1 MDFEL
6 RPITRDELPAFV
18 RVDSVGFGFI
28 PEPDR
33 ADGWATHDFDRT
45 LAAFDGEDLVGAS
58 RNYSLEVTPPGA
70 APIPA
75 AGLSWVS
82 VLPTHRRRG
91 ILRAMLGG
99 LLDDATA
106 RDEPVAILTASEGG
120 IYSRFGFGV
129 ATRALEVELDRGR
142 VQFRDTPPAG
152 RLRLV
157 DRSEA
162 EVVAM
167 DVFEQVRRIR
177 TGAVA
182 RPKPWW
188 GDEFF
193 DPRPKPRGIP
203 YAVVFESDRGI
214 DGLASYWVRRDPAN
228 EEAGTV
234 DVFDVIPA
242 TDEAGRALW
251 QFLCEIDL
259 TTTIH
264 SDNVPLDTPLPWM
277 LVSPRAM
284 HVTGV
289 ADWLW
294 LRVLD
299 APARSRPAGTQWR
312 VASCSS
318 CATTSDLTAAR
329 PGGSCLTAA
338 PTVRARRAPTRHPTS
353 CCLSTTSAAPTSA
366 TRASACSHRPA
377 GSRSTRMVR
386 WPGPTRCSQPTAR
399 RSPGPTSDQPP
410 HRSCVAIRDVTPAA
424 DARMEKRAQLQPS
437 VAPFTIPN
445 GPAGHRKQSTIS

>member
-1 MDFEL
+1 MDVEL
-6 RPITRDELPAFV
+6 RAITRDELPAFV
-18 RVDSVGFGFI
+18 RVDGVGFGFI
-28 PEPDR
+28 PDPDR

-45 LAAFDGEDLVGAS
+45 LAAFDGDDLVGAS

-91 ILRAMLGG
+91 ILRAMMGG
-99 LLDDATA
+99 LLDDAVA
-106 RDEPVAILTASEGG
+106 RNEPVAILTASEGG

-142 VQFRDTPPAG
+142 VQFRDAPPAG

-167 DVFEQVRRIR
+167 DLFEQVRRGR
-177 TGAVA
+177 NGAVA

-203 YAVVFESDRGI
+203 YCVVFESDRGI
-214 DGLASYWVRRDPAN
+214 DGLASYRVRRDPAN

-234 DVFDVIPA
+234 DVFDAIPA

-264 SDNVPLDTPLPWM
+264 SDNVPVDTPLPWM
-277 LVSPRAM
+277 LASPRAM
-284 HVTGV
+284 QVTGV

-299 APARSRPAGTQWR
+299 APRALEARRYAVEGRLVLELRDDLRPDGGAAGR
-312 VASCSS
+312 FVLDGGPDGAS
-318 CATTSDLTAAR
+318 AAR
-329 PGGSCLTAA
+329 TDSSPDLVLRVDDFGGTYLGDTRFGVLAQAGRVEEHTDGAVARADAMFAA
-338 PTVRARRAPTRHPTS
+338 DRAPFGWTH
-353 CCLSTTSAAPTSA
+353 
-366 TRASACSHRPA
+366 
-377 GSRSTRMVR
+377 
-386 WPGPTRCSQPTAR
+386 
-399 RSPGPTSDQPP
+399 
-410 HRSCVAIRDVTPAA
+410 
-424 DARMEKRAQLQPS
+424 
-437 VAPFTIPN
+437 F
-445 GPAGHRKQSTIS
+445 

>member
-18 RVDSVGFGFI
+18 RVDGVGFGFT

-45 LAAFDGEDLVGAS
+45 LAAFDGDDLVGAS

-70 APIPA
+70 SPIPA

-91 ILRAMLGG
+91 ILRAMMGG
-99 LLDDATA
+99 LLDDAVA
-106 RDEPVAILTASEGG
+106 RNEPVAILTASEGG

-142 VQFRDTPPAG
+142 VEFRDAPPAG

-167 DVFEQVRRIR
+167 DLFEQVRRTR

-203 YAVVFESDRGI
+203 YAVVFESGRGI

-264 SDNVPLDTPLPWM
+264 SDNVPVDTPLPWM

-284 HVTGV
+284 QVTGV

-299 APARSRPAGTQWR
+299 APRALEARRYAVEGRLVLELRDDLRPDGS
-312 VASCSS
+312 ASGRFVLDGGPDGAS
-318 CATTSDLTAAR
+318 AAR
-329 PGGSCLTAA
+329 TDSSPDLVLRVDDFGGTYLGDTRFGVLAQAGRVEEHTDGAVARADAMFAA
-338 PTVRARRAPTRHPTS
+338 DRAPFAWTH
-353 CCLSTTSAAPTSA
+353 
-366 TRASACSHRPA
+366 
-377 GSRSTRMVR
+377 
-386 WPGPTRCSQPTAR
+386 
-399 RSPGPTSDQPP
+399 
-410 HRSCVAIRDVTPAA
+410 
-424 DARMEKRAQLQPS
+424 
-437 VAPFTIPN
+437 F
-445 GPAGHRKQSTIS
+445 

>member
-1 MDFEL
+1 MDVEL

-45 LAAFDGEDLVGAS
+45 LAAFDGDDLVGAS

-91 ILRAMLGG
+91 VLRAMMSG
-99 LLDDATA
+99 LLDDAAA
-106 RDEPVAILTASEGG
+106 RNEPVAILTASEGG

-142 VQFRDTPPAG
+142 VQFRDAPPAG

-167 DVFEQVRRIR
+167 DLFEQVRRTR

-193 DPRPKPRGIP
+193 DPRPRPRGIP

-228 EEAGTV
+228 QEAGTV

-251 QFLCEIDL
+251 QFLCGIDL

-284 HVTGV
+284 QVTGV

-299 APARSRPAGTQWR
+299 APRALEARGYAVEGRLVLELRDDLRPDGGAAGRFTLDAGPDG
-312 VASCSS
+312 AS
-318 CATTSDLTAAR
+318 AAR
-329 PGGSCLTAA
+329 TDASPDLVLRVDDFGGAYLGDTRFGVLAQTGRVEEHTDGAVARADAMFAA
-338 PTVRARRAPTRHPTS
+338 DRAPFAWTH
-353 CCLSTTSAAPTSA
+353 
-366 TRASACSHRPA
+366 
-377 GSRSTRMVR
+377 
-386 WPGPTRCSQPTAR
+386 
-399 RSPGPTSDQPP
+399 
-410 HRSCVAIRDVTPAA
+410 
-424 DARMEKRAQLQPS
+424 
-437 VAPFTIPN
+437 F
-445 GPAGHRKQSTIS
+445 

>member
-6 RPITRDELPAFV
+6 RPITRDELPVFV
-18 RVDSVGFGFI
+18 RVDGVGFGFI

-33 ADGWATHDFDRT
+33 VDGWATLDFDRT
-45 LAAFDGEDLVGAS
+45 LAAFDGDDLVGAS

-82 VLPTHRRRG
+82 VLPTHRRQG
-91 ILRAMLGG
+91 ILRAMMGG
-99 LLDDATA
+99 LLDDAVA
-106 RDEPVAILTASEGG
+106 RNEPVAILTASESG

-129 ATRALEVELDRGR
+129 ATRVLEVELERVR
-142 VQFRDTPPAG
+142 VQFRDAPPAG

-167 DVFEQVRRIR
+167 DVFEQVRSTR

-188 GDEFF
+188 NDEFF
-193 DPRPKPRGIP
+193 DPRPKPRGVP
-203 YAVVFESDRGI
+203 YNVVFESDAGI
-214 DGLASYWVRRDPAN
+214 DGLATYWIQRTRPG
-228 EEAGTV
+228 EEAPFAFRSATMESGTV
-234 DVFDVIPA
+234 EVFDVIAA
-242 TDEAGRALW
+242 TEEANRALW

-259 TTTIH
+259 TTTIR

-284 HVTGV
+284 RVTNV

-299 APARSRPAGTQWR
+299 APRA
-312 VASCSS
+312 
-318 CATTSDLTAAR
+318 LE
-329 PGGSCLTAA
+329 
-338 PTVRARRAPTRHPTS
+338 ARRYAVEDRLVLELRDDFRPHGG
-353 CCLSTTSAAPTSA
+353 AAGRFALDGGPDGASA
-366 TRASACSHRPA
+366 TRTDSSPDLVL
-377 GSRSTRMVR
+377 GVDDFGGTYLGDTPFSVL
-386 WPGPTRCSQPTAR
+386 AR
-399 RSPGPTSDQPP
+399 TGRVEEHTDGALARAD
-410 HRSCVAIRDVTPAA
+410 AMFAA
-424 DARMEKRAQLQPS
+424 DR
-437 VAPFTIPN
+437 APFGWT
-445 GPAGHRKQSTIS
+445 HF